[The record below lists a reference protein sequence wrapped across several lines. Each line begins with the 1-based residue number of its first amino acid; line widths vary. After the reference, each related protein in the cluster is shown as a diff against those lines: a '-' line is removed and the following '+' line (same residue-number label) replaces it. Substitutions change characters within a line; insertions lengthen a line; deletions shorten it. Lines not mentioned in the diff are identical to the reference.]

1 VVNRDNYLLVR
12 SFLQY
17 LREVTQLSA
26 DSVERYRF
34 YLRHLLLW
42 ADETP
47 LSEAHS
53 LRPTLPD
60 YLSALCASTTGR
72 APRAAETQ
80 SKIIYNTKRLFTWA
94 KLDQP
99 RDFRNVPTAW
109 IDALR
114 PSRGTAGHDGEH
126 VFVTLDEV
134 RWLIAVPNPQNDLAL
149 GRDQAAAALLFLSGM
164 RAGALGSL
172 PIAALDLSA
181 RTVKQWPSLGVRT
194 KNRKAATTYLLEIPD
209 LIEVVQRWD
218 DFIRAQLPPEAM
230 WYTPV
235 IVHLDGKTL
244 SSDPAGLNRTV
255 AVGKRMR
262 RLFAAAGL
270 PARST
275 HKFRHGHAVW
285 ALQHAQTMAD
295 YKAISMNLMHDDV
308 RVTDGIYAPLL
319 RSEVRE
325 RVSRLAEQS
334 SPGAVSDEKLVEYLR
349 QISKGQVSQA
359 LHILA
364 DQLAM

>member
-1 VVNRDNYLLVR
+1 MVNRENYLLVR
-12 SFLQY
+12 AYLQY
-17 LREVTQLSA
+17 LREVTQLSP
-26 DSVERYRF
+26 DSAERYRF
-34 YLRHLLLW
+34 QLRHLLLW
-42 ADETP
+42 ADDTP
-47 LSEAHS
+47 LTEAHK

-60 YLSALCASTTGR
+60 YLAALCASKSGR
-72 APRAAETQ
+72 APRSVEIQ

-94 KLDQP
+94 KLNQP
-99 RDFRNVPTAW
+99 REFRNVPTAW
-109 IDALR
+109 LDALR
-114 PSRGTAGHDGEH
+114 PPRGTTGKEGEH

-134 RWLIAVPNPQNDLAL
+134 RRLIAVPNPRRDLGL
-149 GRDQAAAALLFLSGM
+149 WRDQAAAALLFLSGM

-172 PIAALDLSA
+172 PLGALDLPA

-209 LIEVVQRWD
+209 LLEAVKAWD
-218 DFIRAQLPPEAM
+218 DFIRAQLRPEAM

-244 SSDPAGLNRTV
+244 SPHPPGLSRTG
-255 AVGKRMR
+255 AIGKRMR
-262 RLFAAAGL
+262 RLFATAGL
-270 PARST
+270 PVRST

-325 RVSRLAEQS
+325 RVSRLTEQT
-334 SPGAVSDEKLVEYLR
+334 SPGTVSDERLVEYLR

-364 DQLAM
+364 DQLGR